1 MNTPTEYQVINRM
14 RQGDGKAFTTVVE
27 NYQAA
32 IQRFILRMTGDYHLT
47 QDLAQDTFIRA
58 YNGIIKTHSE
68 LSLKA
73 WLYRIASNV
82 VYAHYRRKRL
92 ILFVPFT
99 EAMKD
104 GPLDPGS
111 LSQNNEESIVI
122 GNALRKVSYDKRVC
136 LVLHYVDGFKYR
148 EIAGILG
155 ISEDAVRKRVARGT
169 DEFRILYK
177 KEGGEKR

>member
-1 MNTPTEYQVINRM
+1 
-14 RQGDGKAFTTVVE
+14 
-27 NYQAA
+27 
-32 IQRFILRMTGDYHLT
+32 
-47 QDLAQDTFIRA
+47 
-58 YNGIIKTHSE
+58 
-68 LSLKA
+68 
-73 WLYRIASNV
+73 
-82 VYAHYRRKRL
+82 
-92 ILFVPFT
+92 
-99 EAMKD
+99 MKD